1 MTKELFFAKKEAIIP
16 KARYFTLKQIYMSSA
31 KDVHI
36 FTEDDDDY
44 EFYRTSINK
53 IYTDYKHHKYLMK
66 GKSNLLEV
74 YKLIDWTR
82 YSKSKLL
89 FFADKD
95 YDDIVGVRMILE
107 PNMFYTKYYSIE
119 NYLVTEEV
127 FLIILDRFYV
137 NDITEELQKKLLDL
151 YRNSYEK
158 FIIKLRTLTWFILI
172 DRLSSKKAVLEGIK
186 LQHLIYFNMMQ
197 FFEKKLV
204 TKEMYE
210 RIMRSDDNLRKLQI
224 RHTTLKDILVNN
236 CGAVKSEYH
245 FENIM
250 HTRELIM
257 PISNHKFFLRGKYD
271 LWFLLEILKTVDETI
286 KSIYIT
292 EDIERSPE
300 NPMPRKK
307 LDITALNIFDLVSSK
322 MTQPADVLNFLT
334 TNYNALNANNKNNIQ

>member
-16 KARYFTLKQIYMSSA
+16 KARYFILKQIYTSSA
-31 KDVHI
+31 KDVHV

-44 EFYRTSINK
+44 EFYRTSITR
-53 IYTDYKHHKYLMK
+53 IYTDYNHHKYLMK

-74 YKLIDWTR
+74 YQLIDWTR

-95 YDDIVGVRMILE
+95 YDDIIGVKMTLE
-107 PNMFYTKYYSIE
+107 PNLFYTKYYSIE

-137 NDITEELQKKLLDL
+137 NDISKELQNKLLDL

-158 FIIKLRTLTWFILI
+158 FIIKLRTVTWFILI
-172 DRLSSKKAVLEGIK
+172 DRLLSKKAVLEELK
-186 LQHLIYFNMMQ
+186 LQHLIYFEMMQ
-197 FFEKKLV
+197 FCEKKLV

-210 RIMRSDDNLRKLQI
+210 RIMRSDDSLRKLQI
-224 RHTTLKDILVNN
+224 RDATLKEILVNK

-250 HTRELIM
+250 RTRDLIM
-257 PISNHKFFLRGKYD
+257 RISNHKFFLRGKYD
-271 LWFLLEILKTVDETI
+271 LWFLIEILKTVDKTI
-286 KSIYIT
+286 ENIFTT
-292 EDIERSPE
+292 EGIERSQE
-300 NPMPRKK
+300 NPIPRKK
-307 LDITALNIFDLVSSK
+307 LDITTLNIFDLVCSK
-322 MTQPADVLNFLT
+322 MTQPADILNFLT
-334 TNYNALNANNKNNIQ
+334 TNYTALNANNKINI